1 MLRLI
6 FLVKN
11 YLSQNIKNALDGIDL
26 ANIEEIRLRAE
37 QPIVLENGAGK
48 QALDYI
54 PNQHEIAET
63 LELMSENSIYAFM
76 EEIKNGFLT
85 LSGGHRVGIC
95 GRVIIKNSEISN
107 IAYVSGLNIRVA
119 REVIGAAEGIVNA
132 NCFTENCLIISPPG
146 MGKTTL
152 LRDIA
157 RLLGDERKVGIID
170 ERGEI
175 AAMHKGQACYD
186 IGVNS
191 DVLDL
196 CPKALGIVMM
206 VRSMS
211 PRVIIVDEIGNQED
225 IDAIR
230 FAINCGVQVVATA
243 HGKAISDVRARIGNI
258 DETFKDFVMV
268 SRNEGEF
275 CYEAISLKKANTVRP
290 YN

>member
-1 MLRLI
+1 M
-6 FLVKN
+6 VKN